1 MISNEISYKIT
12 SEEFG
17 LEIMPIK
24 MEHQLKK
31 IFVSDNLTNK
41 EYGTVSFHIEEGF
54 PLALFT
60 ESFLIFPIRCKHNV
74 INMIKIPIESTYEWR
89 IMDGITIGAIKHN
102 SGMDT
107 KYSDSYI
114 GSNCAIYFPQR
125 GKMKNPIGTRKIQIG
140 LKIEPVFLENK
151 TKNPTKTES
160 TRPDDISNM
169 IILDSEQERKYLL
182 EMFLEKLCG
191 FRNRN
196 SYEVKLQCKS
206 MVNEGQFENS
216 EISVYS
222 QTEPETCIDHYPYMK
237 VLDENTLCF
246 TCNDITKSC
255 IMCNIKLNLK
265 LWHNA
270 SLDKVRINLDSDRFF
285 TSEYVNLSTNLFDIM
300 KVYEIAFFE
309 IENNGKSTLKF
320 RILNCPILKILDTI
334 WSATGGSF
342 PCGNKGN
349 SVIFQSP
356 QEKELRKSPITLS
369 ISCIFPSSTSDIS
382 PKLVDQRKIL
392 LMRKMVFGG

>member
-1 MISNEISYKIT
+1 MVSNETPYNIT
-12 SEEFG
+12 SKELG

-24 MEHQLKK
+24 IEHKLKK
-31 IFVSDNLTNK
+31 IHISDNLNNK
-41 EYGTVSFHIEEGF
+41 KDGIISFHIEEGF
-54 PLALFT
+54 PISLFT
-60 ESFLIFPIRCKHNV
+60 ESFLIFLIRCKHNI
-74 INMIKIPIESTYEWR
+74 INKIKIPIESVYEWR

-151 TKNPTKTES
+151 TKNPITTES
-160 TRPDDISNM
+160 TRLDDISNT

-349 SVIFQSP
+349 SVIYQSP

-369 ISCIFPSSTSDIS
+369 ISCIFPSSTSYIS
-382 PKLVDQRKIL
+382 PKLVDHRKIL